1 MMRSAK
7 AGSSNAK
14 SRGQR
19 GFTLIEVMI
28 AGFILVI
35 ASVGV
40 LAMISV
46 AIGSNNRNKHDSTK
60 TMLGGAIIEQVQ
72 STLIGNGSATLSD
85 CAGTSFDISADA
97 GGAKLS
103 GSGTHP
109 NDTIGQD
116 IDFTEASPPA
126 SYHMDYVITSPCAVG
141 GKYVATYDVRWHI
154 DQIGAAAG
162 TPTNS
167 FLVTIGARMKGTGSQ
182 NGVLFSPPINMRTLM
197 GRPE

>member
-1 MMRSAK
+1 MM
-7 AGSSNAK
+7 SNLQPIRNK
-14 SRGQR
+14 VRVHR

-28 AGFILVI
+28 AGLILVI

-72 STLIGNGSATLSD
+72 STLIGSGSATLTD

-97 GGAKLS
+97 GGARLNA
-103 GSGTHP
+103 GSAHP
-109 NDTIGQD
+109 NDTLGSD
-116 IDFTEASPPA
+116 IDFNESSPPA
-126 SYHMDYVITSPCAVG
+126 SYHMDYVITSPCATG
-141 GKYVATYDVRWHI
+141 GLYVATYDVRWHI
-154 DQIGAAAG
+154 DQIGAAGG
-162 TPTNS
+162 TPTSS
-167 FLVTIGARMKGTGSQ
+167 FLVTIGARMKGSGTQ
-182 NGVLFSPPINMRTLM
+182 NGVYFSPPINMRTVI